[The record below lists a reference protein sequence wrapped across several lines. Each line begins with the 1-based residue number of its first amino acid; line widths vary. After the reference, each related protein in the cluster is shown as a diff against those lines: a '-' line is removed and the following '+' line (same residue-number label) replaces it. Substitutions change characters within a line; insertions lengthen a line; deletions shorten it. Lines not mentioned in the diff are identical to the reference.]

1 MSDEN
6 GEWKSDR
13 CIQQIDANSC
23 IHQVESDH
31 DFHQCNV
38 VERKCNADDEYVIEN
53 PVQPLC
59 TAALQNKGARQCH
72 NEQKDRAQQRIAEA
86 VAKANQQ
93 ISALDHFQIIR
104 KLPDGGKMKAHAV

>member
-1 MSDEN
+1 MTFISAMLLSGSAMPMMS
-6 GEWKSDR
+6 
-13 CIQQIDANSC
+13 
-23 IHQVESDH
+23 
-31 DFHQCNV
+31 
-38 VERKCNADDEYVIEN
+38 
-53 PVQPLC
+53 
-59 TAALQNKGARQCH
+59 NKGARQCH